1 MLSLSFI
8 QILKN
13 KGKNNTKDLG
23 EMEINPLVLH
33 ARLRKI
39 ARPFQNLFERR
50 VATTV
55 WQIVLKIIPYD
66 LRQSLKILL

>member
-1 MLSLSFI
+1 
-8 QILKN
+8 
-13 KGKNNTKDLG
+13 
-23 EMEINPLVLH
+23 MEINPLVLH